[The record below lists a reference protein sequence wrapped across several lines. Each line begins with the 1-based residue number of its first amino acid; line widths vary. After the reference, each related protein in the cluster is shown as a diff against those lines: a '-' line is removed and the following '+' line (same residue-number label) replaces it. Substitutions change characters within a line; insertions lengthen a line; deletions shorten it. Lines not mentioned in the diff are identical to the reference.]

1 MVEAPGG
8 FAQTYGVEL
17 LYDALP
23 KISRTE
29 IARCVKERC
38 PRAELAGDGEKPLLF
53 FHWNH
58 LVKLADANL
67 PAQTVVLPTDQPFTL
82 TEAQT
87 ESLQQSW
94 SFSGVADVV
103 RRCHNTIIVT
113 DLMSSPLEYR
123 ERLELFQDVV
133 AGILEALPALAIHW
147 QPTGQFVNP
156 LRFLE
161 AYQKGGSSRFLAGS
175 LNVRFY
181 NITNSPGDM
190 LMDTLGLAALGLPD
204 LQCHY
209 RDLLPGKVA
218 AVLANTGYY
227 IYENGD
233 VIEDGHTVEGITPG
247 SKWRCEH
254 EDSMLKPSR
263 VVLDIA
269 PGRPHAAGNRKPR
282 PAD

>member
-17 LYDALP
+17 LYETLP
-23 KISRTE
+23 KVSRTE
-29 IARCVKERC
+29 IARCVKKRC
-38 PRAELAGDGEKPLLF
+38 PGAELAGDGKKDQALLF
-53 FHWNH
+53 FHSDH
-58 LVKLADANL
+58 LVNLTDANL
-67 PAQTVVLPTDQPFTL
+67 PAQTAVLLTDQPFKL
-82 TEAQT
+82 TEPLT

-94 SFSGVADVV
+94 SFSGAADVV
-103 RRCHNTIIVT
+103 GRCRSTILVT

-123 ERLELFQDVV
+123 ERLELFQDAL

-161 AYQKGGSSRFLAGS
+161 AYQEGGSSRLFAGS

-181 NITNSPGDM
+181 NISNSPGDM
-190 LMDTLGLAALGLPD
+190 LMDTLGLAALGRPD

-209 RDLLPGKVA
+209 RDLAPAEVA
-218 AVLANTGYY
+218 AMLANAGYY
-227 IYENGD
+227 IFGNGD
-233 VIEDGHTVEGITPG
+233 AIKDGHTVEGISAG
-247 SKWRCEH
+247 SKWRCQH

-263 VVLDIA
+263 VVLDLD
-269 PGRPHAAGNRKPR
+269 PGPPYATGTRKSHR
-282 PAD
+282 